1 MDVMEKFLTL
11 LIFGTHIVSYTIIAI
26 RDPGIATT
34 EVVEFEEPLDFFT
47 AR

>member
-1 MDVMEKFLTL
+1 MDVLEKFLTL
-11 LIFGTHIVSYTIIAI
+11 LVYGTHIISYLITAVK
-26 RDPGIATT
+26 DPGIATT